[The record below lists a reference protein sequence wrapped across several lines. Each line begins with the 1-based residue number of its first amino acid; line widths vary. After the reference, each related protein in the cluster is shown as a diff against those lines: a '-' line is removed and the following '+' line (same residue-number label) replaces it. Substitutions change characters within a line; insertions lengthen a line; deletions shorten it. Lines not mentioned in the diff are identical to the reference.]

1 MEECKDIMVID
12 WATRIPTDAE
22 EEYLSHLFCLGGG
35 CWYRFN
41 GMDFELHAGDLS
53 IIRKRKMIENIEVS
67 MGFCAKIIYVKSGF
81 VELCNLRAIMEWKDN
96 WPFPQLCHAPL
107 AWTADCLSSRSWT
120 AWVVYQGYWTSFL
133 PWNAYQRHAD
143 GYPWF
148 FRFSCSYLWWK
159 RHFNADASIIH
170 RFLRMLED
178 GTYREH
184 REVSYYVDCLCITS
198 KYLSE
203 VLKKV
208 SRYAANYWINR
219 YTIFDIS
226 RLLSDKSLSFV
237 QISDMF
243 SFSSQAYLSRYV
255 QQNLGFNPT
264 EYRT

>member
-1 MEECKDIMVID
+1 MWSLDLLNYVTLEQLWNERTTGLFLNSVMH
-12 WATRIPTDAE
+12 
-22 EEYLSHLFCLGGG
+22 LSLEQQIVCRRDL
-35 CWYRFN
+35 
-41 GMDFELHAGDLS
+41 ELL
-53 IIRKRKMIENIEVS
+53 
-67 MGFCAKIIYVKSGF
+67 
-81 VELCNLRAIMEWKDN
+81 ELCIKD
-96 WPFPQLCHAPL
+96 
-107 AWTADCLSSRSWT
+107 TE
-120 AWVVYQGYWTSFL
+120 
-133 PWNAYQRHAD
+133 
-143 GYPWF
+143 
-148 FRFSCSYLWWK
+148 
-159 RHFNADASIIH
+159 H
-170 RFLRMLED
+170 RFYREMLINAMQTAILDFFDFHARIYDESDISTQMPPSYIVSWECWRD

>member
-1 MEECKDIMVID
+1 MKGQLAFSSTLSCTSRLNSRLSVVEILNCLSCVS
-12 WATRIPTDAE
+12 RILNIVSTVKC
-22 EEYLSHLFCLGGG
+22 LSTPC
-35 CWYRFN
+35 RR
-41 GMDFELHAGDLS
+41 LS
-53 IIRKRKMIENIEVS
+53 LIFSIFMLVS
-67 MGFCAKIIYVKSGF
+67 MMKATFQ
-81 VELCNLRAIMEWKDN
+81 RR
-96 WPFPQLCHAPL
+96 
-107 AWTADCLSSRSWT
+107 CLHH
-120 AWVVYQGYWTSFL
+120 TSFL
-133 PWNAYQRHAD
+133 ENA
-143 GYPWF
+143 G
-148 FRFSCSYLWWK
+148 
-159 RHFNADASIIH
+159 
-170 RFLRMLED
+170 D

-226 RLLSDKSLSFV
+226 RLLRDKSLSFV

>member
-1 MEECKDIMVID
+1 MMK
-12 WATRIPTDAE
+12 ATFQRR
-22 EEYLSHLFCLGGG
+22 CL
-35 CWYRFN
+35 
-41 GMDFELHAGDLS
+41 H
-53 IIRKRKMIENIEVS
+53 
-67 MGFCAKIIYVKSGF
+67 
-81 VELCNLRAIMEWKDN
+81 
-96 WPFPQLCHAPL
+96 H
-107 AWTADCLSSRSWT
+107 
-120 AWVVYQGYWTSFL
+120 TSFL
-133 PWNAYQRHAD
+133 ENAGGWYIPRTQ
-143 GYPWF
+143 G
-148 FRFSCSYLWWK
+148 
-159 RHFNADASIIH
+159 
-170 RFLRMLED
+170 
-178 GTYREH
+178 
-184 REVSYYVDCLCITS
+184 EVSYYVDCLCITS

>member
-1 MEECKDIMVID
+1 MWSLDLLNYVTLEQLWNERTTGLFLNSVMH
-12 WATRIPTDAE
+12 
-22 EEYLSHLFCLGGG
+22 LSLEQQIVCRRDL
-35 CWYRFN
+35 
-41 GMDFELHAGDLS
+41 ELL
-53 IIRKRKMIENIEVS
+53 
-67 MGFCAKIIYVKSGF
+67 
-81 VELCNLRAIMEWKDN
+81 ELCIKDTEHRFYREMLINAMQTAILD
-96 WPFPQLCHAPL
+96 
-107 AWTADCLSSRSWT
+107 
-120 AWVVYQGYWTSFL
+120 
-133 PWNAYQRHAD
+133 
-143 GYPWF
+143 F
-148 FRFSCSYLWWK
+148 FDFHCSYLWWK

>member
-1 MEECKDIMVID
+1 M
-12 WATRIPTDAE
+12 RILCQPI
-22 EEYLSHLFCLGGG
+22 S
-35 CWYRFN
+35 
-41 GMDFELHAGDLS
+41 
-53 IIRKRKMIENIEVS
+53 VS
-67 MGFCAKIIYVKSGF
+67 EA
-81 VELCNLRAIMEWKDN
+81 
-96 WPFPQLCHAPL
+96 
-107 AWTADCLSSRSWT
+107 
-120 AWVVYQGYWTSFL
+120 YQGYWTSFL

>member
-1 MEECKDIMVID
+1 MHLSLEQQIVCRRDLELLELCIKD
-12 WATRIPTDAE
+12 TEHR
-22 EEYLSHLFCLGGG
+22 F
-35 CWYRFN
+35 YREMLIN
-41 GMDFELHAGDLS
+41 AMQTAILDFS
-53 IIRKRKMIENIEVS
+53 IFMLVS
-67 MGFCAKIIYVKSGF
+67 MMKATFQ
-81 VELCNLRAIMEWKDN
+81 RR
-96 WPFPQLCHAPL
+96 
-107 AWTADCLSSRSWT
+107 CLHH
-120 AWVVYQGYWTSFL
+120 TSFL
-133 PWNAYQRHAD
+133 ENAGGWY
-143 GYPWF
+143 
-148 FRFSCSYLWWK
+148 
-159 RHFNADASIIH
+159 I
-170 RFLRMLED
+170 
-178 GTYREH
+178 REH

-226 RLLSDKSLSFV
+226 RLLRDKSLSFV

>member
-1 MEECKDIMVID
+1 
-12 WATRIPTDAE
+12 
-22 EEYLSHLFCLGGG
+22 
-35 CWYRFN
+35 
-41 GMDFELHAGDLS
+41 
-53 IIRKRKMIENIEVS
+53 
-67 MGFCAKIIYVKSGF
+67 
-81 VELCNLRAIMEWKDN
+81 
-96 WPFPQLCHAPL
+96 
-107 AWTADCLSSRSWT
+107 
-120 AWVVYQGYWTSFL
+120 
-133 PWNAYQRHAD
+133 
-143 GYPWF
+143 
-148 FRFSCSYLWWK
+148 
-159 RHFNADASIIH
+159 
-170 RFLRMLED
+170 MLED

-264 EYRT
+264 DKELTFISDATHIKIYYVPEYVGTAVRGEWSFSTRSCNFSLTFSNTTY

>member
-1 MEECKDIMVID
+1 MKGQL
-12 WATRIPTDAE
+12 AFSST
-22 EEYLSHLFCLGGG
+22 LSCTSRLNS
-35 CWYRFN
+35 R
-41 GMDFELHAGDLS
+41 LS
-53 IIRKRKMIENIEVS
+53 V
-67 MGFCAKIIYVKSGF
+67 
-81 VELCNLRAIMEWKDN
+81 VEILN
-96 WPFPQLCHAPL
+96 
-107 AWTADCLSSRSWT
+107 CLSCVSRILNIVST
-120 AWVVYQGYWTSFL
+120 VKCLSTPCRRLSL
-133 PWNAYQRHAD
+133 I
-143 GYPWF
+143 

>member
-1 MEECKDIMVID
+1 MH
-12 WATRIPTDAE
+12 
-22 EEYLSHLFCLGGG
+22 LSLEQQIVCRRDL
-35 CWYRFN
+35 
-41 GMDFELHAGDLS
+41 ELL
-53 IIRKRKMIENIEVS
+53 
-67 MGFCAKIIYVKSGF
+67 
-81 VELCNLRAIMEWKDN
+81 ELCIKDTEHRFYREMLIN
-96 WPFPQLCHAPL
+96 AMQ
-107 AWTADCLSSRSWT
+107 
-120 AWVVYQGYWTSFL
+120 TS
-133 PWNAYQRHAD
+133 
-143 GYPWF
+143 
-148 FRFSCSYLWWK
+148 
-159 RHFNADASIIH
+159 IH
-170 RFLRMLED
+170 RVLRMLED

>member
-1 MEECKDIMVID
+1 MHLSLEQQIVCRRDLELLELCIKD
-12 WATRIPTDAE
+12 TEHR
-22 EEYLSHLFCLGGG
+22 F
-35 CWYRFN
+35 YREMLIN
-41 GMDFELHAGDLS
+41 AMQTAILDFS
-53 IIRKRKMIENIEVS
+53 IFMLVS
-67 MGFCAKIIYVKSGF
+67 MMKATFQ
-81 VELCNLRAIMEWKDN
+81 RR
-96 WPFPQLCHAPL
+96 
-107 AWTADCLSSRSWT
+107 CLHH
-120 AWVVYQGYWTSFL
+120 TSFL
-133 PWNAYQRHAD
+133 ENA
-143 GYPWF
+143 GG
-148 FRFSCSYLWWK
+148 C
-159 RHFNADASIIH
+159 
-170 RFLRMLED
+170 
-178 GTYREH
+178 TYREH

-226 RLLSDKSLSFV
+226 RLLRDKSLSFV

>member
-1 MEECKDIMVID
+1 MKGQLAFSSTLSCTSRLNSRLSVVEILNCLSCVS
-12 WATRIPTDAE
+12 RILNIVSTVKC
-22 EEYLSHLFCLGGG
+22 LSTPC
-35 CWYRFN
+35 RR
-41 GMDFELHAGDLS
+41 LS
-53 IIRKRKMIENIEVS
+53 LIFSIFMLVS
-67 MGFCAKIIYVKSGF
+67 MMKATFQ
-81 VELCNLRAIMEWKDN
+81 RR
-96 WPFPQLCHAPL
+96 
-107 AWTADCLSSRSWT
+107 CLHH
-120 AWVVYQGYWTSFL
+120 TSFL
-133 PWNAYQRHAD
+133 ENA
-143 GYPWF
+143 
-148 FRFSCSYLWWK
+148 
-159 RHFNADASIIH
+159 
-170 RFLRMLED
+170 LED

>member
-1 MEECKDIMVID
+1 MKGQLAFSSTLSCTSRLNSRLSVVEILNCLSCVS
-12 WATRIPTDAE
+12 RILNIVSTVKC
-22 EEYLSHLFCLGGG
+22 LSTPC
-35 CWYRFN
+35 RR
-41 GMDFELHAGDLS
+41 LS
-53 IIRKRKMIENIEVS
+53 LIFSIFMLVS
-67 MGFCAKIIYVKSGF
+67 MMKATF
-81 VELCNLRAIMEWKDN
+81 
-96 WPFPQLCHAPL
+96 
-107 AWTADCLSSRSWT
+107 
-120 AWVVYQGYWTSFL
+120 
-133 PWNAYQRHAD
+133 QR
-143 GYPWF
+143 
-148 FRFSCSYLWWK
+148 
-159 RHFNADASIIH
+159 IIH

>member
-1 MEECKDIMVID
+1 
-12 WATRIPTDAE
+12 
-22 EEYLSHLFCLGGG
+22 
-35 CWYRFN
+35 
-41 GMDFELHAGDLS
+41 
-53 IIRKRKMIENIEVS
+53 
-67 MGFCAKIIYVKSGF
+67 
-81 VELCNLRAIMEWKDN
+81 
-96 WPFPQLCHAPL
+96 
-107 AWTADCLSSRSWT
+107 
-120 AWVVYQGYWTSFL
+120 
-133 PWNAYQRHAD
+133 
-143 GYPWF
+143 
-148 FRFSCSYLWWK
+148 
-159 RHFNADASIIH
+159 
-170 RFLRMLED
+170 MLED

-208 SRYAANYWINR
+208 SRYVANYWINR

>member
-1 MEECKDIMVID
+1 M
-12 WATRIPTDAE
+12 
-22 EEYLSHLFCLGGG
+22 HLAHLIQKLDFDMIQLGGKVYIYLMRVHKTSCFIPEG
-35 CWYRFN
+35 IQFLLTVLS
-41 GMDFELHAGDLS
+41 DFHYAGRSVYTFS
-53 IIRKRKMIENIEVS
+53 I
-67 MGFCAKIIYVKSGF
+67 
-81 VELCNLRAIMEWKDN
+81 
-96 WPFPQLCHAPL
+96 Q
-107 AWTADCLSSRSWT
+107 
-120 AWVVYQGYWTSFL
+120 
-133 PWNAYQRHAD
+133 
-143 GYPWF
+143 
-148 FRFSCSYLWWK
+148 
-159 RHFNADASIIH
+159 
-170 RFLRMLED
+170 
-178 GTYREH
+178 
-184 REVSYYVDCLCITS
+184 VSYYVDCLCITS